1 MTRFSLLAA
10 SGFAGGLSASAT
22 TATGESSPLVTT
34 GIPDPE
40 SVRDIPE
47 LAWHAWRADIQ
58 DPKDCVIICWDQLV
72 FRKHVAHDVGKPH
85 GVNERQ
91 GGSHEKPYDGTCK
104 DEHPVCRKPSGTEDP
119 EGEDPVRHAIDDAI
133 RTGDVRRLRTVL
145 DQGDGVSAYIAW
157 ERSAIQILDCSE
169 SGELI
174 AHIPIPRDLLTALEE

>member
-58 DPKDCVIICWDQLV
+58 DPKDCVIICWVQLV
-72 FRKHVAHDVGKPH
+72 FRKHVAHDASALLAQV
-85 GVNERQ
+85 RQ
-91 GGSHEKPYDGTCK
+91 T
-104 DEHPVCRKPSGTEDP
+104 
-119 EGEDPVRHAIDDAI
+119 VRP
-133 RTGDVRRLRTVL
+133 
-145 DQGDGVSAYIAW
+145 DQGMPENGS
-157 ERSAIQILDCSE
+157 S
-169 SGELI
+169 
-174 AHIPIPRDLLTALEE
+174 PRI